1 MEDVM
6 NAVFNALTIANT
18 AFIIVFIIHTF
29 KGGDDDGRSV

>member
-1 MEDVM
+1 MGDVM

-29 KGGDDDGRSV
+29 NGGNDDGRTV